1 MRWMSSSRR
10 TPGSGKPEAGKS
22 RRVAIVVVILVALV
36 VLVPIVAGYLNDPA
50 PAPAGGVD
58 TPGLP
63 IDDPTGAPGIQKAL
77 KEMARREAAQRYCNA
92 HPEAAATQR
101 CLDGV

>member
-1 MRWMSSSRR
+1 MSSSRHA
-10 TPGSGKPEAGKS
+10 PGSGKSDAGKS
-22 RRVAIVVVILVALV
+22 RKVAVVVLILVALV
-36 VLVPIVAGYLNDPA
+36 VLVPIVAGYLDDPTPA
-50 PAPAGGVD
+50 PGGVN
-58 TPGLP
+58 TPGVP
-63 IDDPTGAPGIQKAL
+63 IDDPTGPPGIQKAL

>member
-1 MRWMSSSRR
+1 M
-10 TPGSGKPEAGKS
+10 A
-22 RRVAIVVVILVALV
+22 VVVVVILVALV
-36 VLVPIVAGYLNDPA
+36 ALVPIVAGSLNDPA
-50 PAPAGGVD
+50 HGPAGGVN
-58 TPGLP
+58 TPGVP

-101 CLDGV
+101 CMDGV

>member
-1 MRWMSSSRR
+1 MSSSTR
-10 TPGSGKPEAGKS
+10 TPGSGKPDAGKS
-22 RRVAIVVVILVALV
+22 RKVVVVVILVALV

-50 PAPAGGVD
+50 PAPAGEVDSPGV
-58 TPGLP
+58 P

-92 HPEAAATQR
+92 HPEAAATKR
-101 CLDGV
+101 CQDGV

>member
-1 MRWMSSSRR
+1 M
-10 TPGSGKPEAGKS
+10 
-22 RRVAIVVVILVALV
+22 VAVVVVILVALV
-36 VLVPIVAGYLNDPA
+36 ILAPIVAGFLSDPA
-50 PAPAGGVD
+50 PAPTGGVT
-58 TPGLP
+58 TPGVASP
-63 IDDPTGAPGIQKAL
+63 DPTVPSDIQKAL